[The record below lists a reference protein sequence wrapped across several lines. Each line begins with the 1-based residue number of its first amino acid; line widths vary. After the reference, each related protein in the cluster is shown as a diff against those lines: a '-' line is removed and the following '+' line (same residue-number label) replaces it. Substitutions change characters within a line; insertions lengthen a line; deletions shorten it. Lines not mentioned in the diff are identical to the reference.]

1 MGFLD
6 SLFGG
11 NAKNLN
17 EEALKQTWHA
27 ANEMYAFNWAQ
38 TQDNYA
44 YQQETLAANKMNEAA
59 LRALREQTEFNAWQ
73 NRENMRLYEYSKE
86 VEAYNAGVASYEEQ
100 IDYNNI
106 AEEIAINDANRA
118 YQDQLIAF
126 GYQNQDL
133 LMKYYETGEQADLDI
148 AGLEKK
154 VDQAKNLAT
163 LQIDQTGINR
173 EWDAAQA
180 ALDNAG
186 LREGLAATK
195 ADMAFKSQQSR
206 LENIQARGQQQNL
219 NQSGRSAQKAIASL
233 LASYGQG
240 QAAMADSISRAESKY
255 MLDRRRVAET
265 LSHKDKLSNLNYR
278 QINNTLLNSVMD
290 AEQAEQGIG
299 LKFEQ
304 LKKRTEFGREQIQQ
318 SIISAGEQ
326 DAADRNRITMD
337 KYQQDLQAAQ
347 LMTTRPTVQPAES
360 KPLQI
365 PETVFTDPQ
374 KPTPPPKPKK
384 GVNTVPAQG
393 LLSKV
398 GQVMSI
404 AAPFIKPSD
413 VQLKENIT
421 LVGKSGK
428 GLPIYTFNYK
438 GDRNQRYQGVMAQ
451 DLLTTDYANSVI
463 TGSDGFYRV
472 DYRDLD
478 VTFKKV

>member
-27 ANEMYAFNWAQ
+27 ANEMYAFNWAT

-126 GYQNQDL
+126 GYQNKDL

-173 EWDAAQA
+173 ECDAAQA

-195 ADMAFKSQQSR
+195 ADMAFK
-206 LENIQARGQQQNL
+206 
-219 NQSGRSAQKAIASL
+219 
-233 LASYGQG
+233 
-240 QAAMADSISRAESKY
+240 
-255 MLDRRRVAET
+255 
-265 LSHKDKLSNLNYR
+265 
-278 QINNTLLNSVMD
+278 
-290 AEQAEQGIG
+290 
-299 LKFEQ
+299 
-304 LKKRTEFGREQIQQ
+304 
-318 SIISAGEQ
+318 
-326 DAADRNRITMD
+326 
-337 KYQQDLQAAQ
+337 
-347 LMTTRPTVQPAES
+347 
-360 KPLQI
+360 
-365 PETVFTDPQ
+365 
-374 KPTPPPKPKK
+374 
-384 GVNTVPAQG
+384 
-393 LLSKV
+393 
-398 GQVMSI
+398 
-404 AAPFIKPSD
+404 
-413 VQLKENIT
+413 
-421 LVGKSGK
+421 
-428 GLPIYTFNYK
+428 
-438 GDRNQRYQGVMAQ
+438 
-451 DLLTTDYANSVI
+451 
-463 TGSDGFYRV
+463 
-472 DYRDLD
+472 
-478 VTFKKV
+478 

>member
-11 NAKNLN
+11 NAKSLN

-27 ANEMYAFNWAQ
+27 ANEMYAFNWAT

-44 YQQETLAANKMNEAA
+44 YQQETLAASKMNEAA

-206 LENIQARGQQQNL
+206 LESIQARGQQQNL
-219 NQSGRSAQKAIASL
+219 GQSGRSAQKAIASL

-240 QAAMADSISRAESKY
+240 QAAMADSIGRAESKY

-278 QINNTLLNSVMD
+278 QINNTLLNSVQD
-290 AEQAEQGIG
+290 AEQAKQGIG
-299 LKFEQ
+299 LKFKQ
-304 LKKRTEFGREQIQQ
+304 LKERTEFGREQIQQ

-347 LMTTRPTVQPAES
+347 LMTSVPTVQPAES

-374 KPTPPPKPKK
+374 RPTPPPKPKK
-384 GVNTVPAQG
+384 GVNTVPKKGALSYISQVASVVTPFMG
-393 LLSKV
+393 LS
-398 GQVMSI
+398 
-404 AAPFIKPSD
+404 
-413 VQLKENIT
+413 
-421 LVGKSGK
+421 
-428 GLPIYTFNYK
+428 
-438 GDRNQRYQGVMAQ
+438 
-451 DLLTTDYANSVI
+451 
-463 TGSDGFYRV
+463 
-472 DYRDLD
+472 
-478 VTFKKV
+478 

>member
-1 MGFLD
+1 MKW
-6 SLFGG
+6 LFGED
-11 NAKNLN
+11 ASDLN
-17 EEALKQTWHA
+17 EKALKQQWHMN
-27 ANEMYAFNWAQ
+27 NEMWAYNWA
-38 TQDNYA
+38 TAQDNYA
-44 YQQETLAANKMNEAA
+44 FAQEGLAAQKMNQAA
-59 LRALREQTEFNAWQ
+59 LNAAKEQAEFNAWQ

-278 QINNTLLNSVMD
+278 QINNTVLNAQMD
-290 AEQAEQGIG
+290 SEQAVEGIG
-299 LKFEQ
+299 LKFKQ

-404 AAPFIKPSD
+404 AAPFIAAGSD
-413 VQLKENIT
+413 IQLKEDIIP
-421 LVGKSGK
+421 VGKSPS
-428 GLPIYTFNYK
+428 GLPVYEFTYK
-438 GDRNQRYQGVMAQ
+438 DKPTQRYQGVMAQ
-451 DLLTTDYANSVI
+451 DLLNTKYANAVS
-463 TGSDGFYRV
+463 TRSDGFYQV
-472 DYRDLD
+472 DYSQLD